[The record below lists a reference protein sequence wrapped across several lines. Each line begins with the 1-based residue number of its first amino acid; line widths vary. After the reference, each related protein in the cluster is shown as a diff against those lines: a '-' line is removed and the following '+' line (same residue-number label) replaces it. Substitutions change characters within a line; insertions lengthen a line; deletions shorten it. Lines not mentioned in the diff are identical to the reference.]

1 MPSADFARYLTFSV
15 EDLLAELARVSSSIA
30 TGAGELA
37 TARSTELED
46 RAAGWTGSM
55 EETVRGREKAS
66 QFNATASIQQKL
78 ETQAELDALAAE
90 EQFLWRLIDVRT
102 RTGVLASA

>member
-1 MPSADFARYLTFSV
+1 MPSADFARYLSFDV
-15 EDLLAELARVSSSIA
+15 ESLLAELARVSSDIA
-30 TGAGELA
+30 AGAGELA

-102 RTGVLASA
+102 RVGALV